1 MLQVGICNA
10 KDLLRAARK
19 RRASDESLRR
29 PCFIGLYEEALTT
42 GPGVYGNVEEAILF
56 SFTVANGAF
65 KRTSR
70 NRFAGFDKATI
81 DILRESICVRNRF
94 SVHDL
99 AVSDARTAA
108 EFFAQLS
115 GECKT
120 AFDFYASDLCLKVV
134 AIRRP
139 GTRSVVVVDEQKN
152 VLQLMFAPFV
162 LPIRPSTRRE
172 KWFYPVNSGLRRIL
186 MRTAVKEL
194 LRLNEAADSSLERR
208 EILLVCKEAR
218 NALERCQN
226 FHLETY
232 DAFARAP
239 RSYSVV
245 RAMNLLNRSYF
256 SDHALAT
263 IIANIAGSLLEDG
276 ILITGSNFE
285 AGSTVNGTIYR
296 KQSNG
301 FVPIYA
307 SGKGSPVDDLIPKTI
322 VPSHISIRSGTDG

>member
-1 MLQVGICNA
+1 MS
-10 KDLLRAARK
+10 AARK
-19 RRASDESLRR
+19 RRASDEKLKR
-29 PCFIGLYEEALTT
+29 PCFIGLYEDALAA
-42 GPGVYGNVEEAILF
+42 GPKVYGNVEEAILF

-70 NRFAGFDKATI
+70 NRFGGFDKVTI
-81 DILRESICVRNRF
+81 DILRESICVRDHF
-94 SVHDL
+94 AVHDL

-108 EFFAQLS
+108 ELFSKLS
-115 GECKT
+115 GECKS
-120 AFDFYASDLCLKVV
+120 AFDFYATDLCLKVT
-134 AIRRP
+134 AMRRP
-139 GTRSVVVVDEQKN
+139 GTRPVVVIDEQKN

-162 LPIRPSTRRE
+162 LPVRPSTRRE

-186 MRTAVKEL
+186 MRTAVKEI
-194 LRLNEAADSSLERR
+194 LRLNEAGDSSLERR
-208 EILLVCKEAR
+208 EILLVCQEAR
-218 NALERCQN
+218 NALERCSN

-263 IIANIAGSLLEDG
+263 VIANIADSMLEGG
-276 ILITGSNFE
+276 IFITGSNFE
-285 AGSTVNGTIYR
+285 AGSTVNGAIYR

-301 FVPIYA
+301 FMPIYA

-322 VPSHISIRSGTDG
+322 APSHSLIRSGTHG